1 MVTIP
6 EQFVTLQQKSL
17 KAVEAYV
24 LASLQGVERLT
35 ELNLQAARASV
46 EEGVQNGVALFQSK
60 DAKSLA
66 ETLSEQTK
74 PAGDKLSAY
83 ARHVYQIANET
94 ATELSKITE
103 KQVSEVSQ
111 SMFQTIDALSKNAPA
126 GSEGLATF
134 YKSAVTA
141 ANSAWDQVNK
151 TGKQVAEITE
161 QNVDS
166 AARAAQSA
174 SRRKSA

>member
-1 MVTIP
+1 
-6 EQFVTLQQKSL
+6 
-17 KAVEAYV
+17 
-24 LASLQGVERLT
+24 
-35 ELNLQAARASV
+35 
-46 EEGVQNGVALFQSK
+46 
-60 DAKSLA
+60 
-66 ETLSEQTK
+66 
-74 PAGDKLSAY
+74 
-83 ARHVYQIANET
+83 
-94 ATELSKITE
+94 
-103 KQVSEVSQ
+103 
-111 SMFQTIDALSKNAPA
+111 MFQTIDALSKNAPA
-126 GSEGLATF
+126 GSEGIATF

>member
-1 MVTIP
+1 MVTLP
-6 EQFVTLQQKSL
+6 EQILSIQQKSL
-17 KAVEAYV
+17 KAIEAYA
-24 LASLQGVERLT
+24 LASLQGVEKLA

-46 EEGVQNGVALFQSK
+46 EEGVQNGVALFQAK
-60 DAKSLA
+60 DPKSLA
-66 ETLSEQTK
+66 ETLSEQAK
-74 PAGDKLSAY
+74 PTSDKFGAY

-94 ATELSKITE
+94 ASELTKITE
-103 KQVSEVSQ
+103 QQVSEVSQ
-111 SMFQTIDALSKNAPA
+111 SLFQTIDAISKNAPA